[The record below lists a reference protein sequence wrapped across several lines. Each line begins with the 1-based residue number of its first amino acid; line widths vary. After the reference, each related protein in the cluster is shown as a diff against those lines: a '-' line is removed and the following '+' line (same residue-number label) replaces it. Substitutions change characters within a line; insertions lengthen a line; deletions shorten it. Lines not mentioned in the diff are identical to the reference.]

1 MKNVPV
7 KTTEAASSGGLK
19 LSGDQKSP
27 SVSDVQVDYGTVTAE
42 PPTGKGNCH
51 AMLCIVMLC
60 YAMHCHAMLCYESS
74 R

>member
-42 PPTGKGNCH
+42 PPTGKGSR
-51 AMLCIVMLC
+51 
-60 YAMHCHAMLCYESS
+60 HAMLCYC
-74 R
+74 RL